1 MWQDWFYKYQKVK
14 NKNKMSK
21 EEAIEWLTTM
31 KMMMQESL
39 RKSDFYYKISCLN
52 TSKIVE
58 ALDII
63 LEELE

>member
-1 MWQDWFYKYQKVK
+1 MWQE
-14 NKNKMSK
+14 MSK

-31 KMMMQESL
+31 RMMMYESL

>member
-1 MWQDWFYKYQKVK
+1 MWQDWFYKYQKIK
-14 NKNKMSK
+14 NKDKMSK

-31 KMMMQESL
+31 KMMMYESL
-39 RKSDFYYKISCLN
+39 RKSDFYYKISYLN